1 MPTGISV
8 FKLNGRTY
16 DFFFFFSPLIKASYR
31 LVQSAQAWSPLWLLA
46 QMQQIVLELPR
57 SSMLQQAIGC
67 SACNCAAL
75 PCHFVEAFAWKI
87 AMHHDAADFALPIC
101 AVLI

>member
-1 MPTGISV
+1 M
-8 FKLNGRTY
+8 
-16 DFFFFFSPLIKASYR
+16 
-31 LVQSAQAWSPLWLLA
+31 
-46 QMQQIVLELPR
+46 
-57 SSMLQQAIGC
+57 QAIGC

-87 AMHHDAADFALPIC
+87 AMHHDAEDFALPIC